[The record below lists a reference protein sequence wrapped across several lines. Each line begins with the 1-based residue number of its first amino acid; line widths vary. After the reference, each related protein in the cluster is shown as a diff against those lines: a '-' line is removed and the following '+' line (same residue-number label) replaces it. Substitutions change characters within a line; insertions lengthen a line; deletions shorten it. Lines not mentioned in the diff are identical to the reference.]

1 MEKLPLKG
9 GVTKPMSM
17 KLDRKKEVVAE
28 LNEKFSRAKVVI
40 LTDYKGLNVERIND
54 LRKRLWDVDVEYRVV
69 KNSLLTRAA
78 DGTGVAEIRDHFTG
92 PSAVALSY
100 TDPVAP
106 AKVLSQFAK
115 ENEKLGIR
123 VGVLDGK
130 LLDES
135 RIKALANLPPRET
148 ILAQLLGAMNEV
160 PAGFVRAIAGVP
172 RGLVNVLQAI
182 KDQKE
187 AG

>member
-1 MEKLPLKG
+1 
-9 GVTKPMSM
+9 MSM

-28 LNEKFSRAKVVI
+28 LKEKFSRARVVI
-40 LTDYKGLNVERIND
+40 LTDYKGLNVGNIND

-78 DGTGVAEIRDHFTG
+78 DGTGVEELKDHFIG

-100 TDPVAP
+100 DDPVAP
-106 AKVLSQFAK
+106 AKVLSQYAK
-115 ENEKLGIR
+115 ENDKLGLR
-123 VGVLDGK
+123 AGVLNGK
-130 LLDES
+130 LLDET
-135 RIKALANLPPRET
+135 RIKALADLPSRET
-148 ILAQLLGAMNEV
+148 LLAQLLGAMHEV

-172 RGLVNVLQAI
+172 RGLLNVLQAI

-187 AG
+187 AA